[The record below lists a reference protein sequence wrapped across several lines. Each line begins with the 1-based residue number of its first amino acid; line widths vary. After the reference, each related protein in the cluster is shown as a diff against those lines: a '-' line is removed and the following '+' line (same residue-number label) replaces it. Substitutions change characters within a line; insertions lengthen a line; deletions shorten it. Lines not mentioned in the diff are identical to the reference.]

1 MLISEMQA
9 KLEAIKQEHGDLPV
23 YAHPI
28 YEEMEVFKSGTKN
41 DEYAYIKA
49 IRTGNE
55 GK

>member
-1 MLISEMQA
+1 MKITELEQ
-9 KLEAIKQEHGDLPV
+9 KLKEIREAHGDLPV